1 MLVLIDIITSNKTHP
16 ALHPAFI
23 PARRGRCV
31 SGLRGNGGYGSDM
44 VEVVVANSNDIED
57 GAAGG
62 WWPR

>member
-1 MLVLIDIITSNKTHP
+1 MLVLIDIITSNKTH
-16 ALHPAFI
+16 LAFI
-23 PARRGRCV
+23 PARRGHCV

-44 VEVVVANSNDIED
+44 VEVVVANSSDIED